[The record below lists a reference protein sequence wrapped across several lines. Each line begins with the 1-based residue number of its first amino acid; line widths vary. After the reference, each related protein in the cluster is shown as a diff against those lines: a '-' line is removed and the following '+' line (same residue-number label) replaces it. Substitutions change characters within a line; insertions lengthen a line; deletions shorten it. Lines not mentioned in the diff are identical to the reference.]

1 MGIRTAEQYKQSL
14 QDGRKVYIA
23 GEKVKDITKHRAL
36 GVTCD
41 TIAAGYELA
50 MSKDPEICGLLTAPH
65 PKTGEPVNRFFIT
78 PHNTEDLTNRTRM
91 IHCLIGNTGGLPFGK
106 DIGTDCLNAAFVV
119 AGQMGKKQ
127 YQENA
132 MNFLEHLRKNDLHT
146 CGAVTCVKGDRCRV
160 PSKQKHPDYYLHVVD
175 KQKDGIVVKGA
186 KIHITSAPA
195 TNEIIVV
202 PTRQMREDEG
212 DYAVSFAIPAN
223 AEGITFICRNGRGP
237 WSDHEFHADRPV
249 RELTEAMIVFDNV
262 FVPWDRVFLCG
273 EWQFSMLLAY
283 TFATFHRFTAISYKI
298 PAVEV
303 MAGCAVAMAKY
314 NGLEKVGHVRDK
326 LADIAAYVETLRA
339 LTKAAAQDPVMY
351 GDIAVPNPLVANM
364 AKLHFASK
372 YHEFVKL
379 IQDIGGGII
388 ATAPDKKDWENPDIH
403 DYLEHYLGGAEQYST
418 LDRMKMIH
426 ETMRHIC
433 SHESAFHEVT
443 TVHAEGS
450 MAAQKMMIL
459 AESPLER
466 YEIMAKVAAGI
477 LPPGSRKWEY
487 K

>member
-1 MGIRTAEQYKQSL
+1 MGIRTIEQYKQSL
-14 QDGRKVYIA
+14 RDGRRVYIG
-23 GEKVKDITKHRAL
+23 GEKVEDITKHRVL

-41 TIAAGYELA
+41 TIGAGYELA
-50 MSKDPEICGLLTAPH
+50 TSGSPDVCGLLIAPH
-65 PKTGEPVNRFFIT
+65 PETGEPVNRFFIT
-78 PHNTEDLTNRTRM
+78 PRNTEDLANRTRM
-91 IHCLIGNTGGLPFGK
+91 IHCLIENTGGLPFGK

-146 CGAVTCVKGDRCRV
+146 CGAVTCVKGDRSKE
-160 PSKQKHPDYYLHVVD
+160 PSQQKHPDYYLHCVD

-195 TNEIIVV
+195 TNEIIVI
-202 PTRQMREDEG
+202 PTRQMRENEG

-223 AEGITFICRNGRGP
+223 TEGITFICRNGRGP
-237 WSDHEFHADRPV
+237 WTDHEFHADRPI

-262 FVPWDRVFLCG
+262 FVPWERVFMCG
-273 EWQFSMLLAY
+273 EWQYSMLLAY

-303 MAGCAVAMAKY
+303 MAGCAVAMARY
-314 NGLEKVGHVRDK
+314 NGLDKVSHIRDK

-339 LTKAAAQDPVMY
+339 LTKAAANDPVMY
-351 GDIAVPNPLVANM
+351 GDIAVPNPLIANM
-364 AKLHFASK
+364 AKLHFAGK
-372 YHEFVKL
+372 YHAFVEL

-388 ATAPDKKDWENPDIH
+388 ATSPDKKDWENPDIH
-403 DYLEHYLGGAEQYST
+403 DYLEHYLGGSASYST

-459 AESPLER
+459 AEAPLER
-466 YEIMAKVAAGI
+466 YETMAKVAAGI
-477 LPPGSRKWEY
+477 LPVDSRKWQ
-487 K
+487 KR